1 MPPCKTPFDEMKK
14 TLIFSVLFHSTV
26 ILMAVVLAGSASRRE
41 PVFWVE
47 IKTPVMEKTKSGG
60 IENAKKTGK
69 HMASGKKEKD
79 GIKDKSVPLEGTRK
93 KEPED
98 VPPVFLRHP
107 AQQVFTLSGGAEK
120 KNAAGSGS
128 TSTGDADEGTGIRK
142 AGHGPQAEDFT
153 GPIRASI
160 ERAVRYPLP
169 ARKRKIEGT
178 VLVSFDINAA
188 GSPLN
193 IRVIK
198 SSGHAILDDEAASA
212 IRRAAPLPYLSG
224 ALKIPISFRLVR

>member
-1 MPPCKTPFDEMKK
+1 M
-14 TLIFSVLFHSTV
+14 FSVLFHSAV
-26 ILMAVVLAGSASRRE
+26 IFMAVALVRSIPLKE
-41 PVFWVE
+41 PAFVVE
-47 IKTPVMEKTKSGG
+47 IKTPVMEKTKSRG
-60 IENAKKTGK
+60 IENAKKAGK
-69 HMASGKKEKD
+69 HTASGKKEKD
-79 GIKDKSVPLEGTRK
+79 GIKDKSVPLEGTRQ

-98 VPPVFLRHP
+98 AQPVFSRHQ
-107 AQQVFTLSGGAEK
+107 AQQVFTLSGEAGAEN
-120 KNAAGSGS
+120 KNASGS
-128 TSTGDADEGTGIRK
+128 IHTSTGDADEGAVIRM

-160 ERAVRYPLP
+160 ERSIRYPLP

-178 VLVSFDINAA
+178 VLVAFDINAA

-212 IRRAAPLPYLSG
+212 IRRAAPLPHLSG
-224 ALKIPISFRLVR
+224 DIKIPISFRLVR